1 MNISLCT
8 LFERNYHYGVAALSN
23 SLVSAGFAG
32 SLWVGYRGALPA
44 WIVDSPEFD
53 PVKARLQ
60 VTPAFSLNMVAVDTP
75 LHFVYYKA
83 QFLRRVVEE
92 FAPET
97 DVVAY
102 LDPDIVL
109 KCNWPSF
116 TGWFTE
122 DGISLVEDVN
132 WSFPA
137 RHPKRLQWNTFFA
150 DHGLYPCRE
159 LERYYNSGFI
169 VVSRKNLGFLDLWS
183 KTCELVMKHN
193 AGTEEQVKAG
203 TAADLFYSTD
213 QDALNAALAMS
224 DIPLNTAGMEA
235 MDFSPGG
242 YYLSHAIGSNKPWL
256 GNHLRQ
262 ALRGFP
268 PSAAC
273 KAYLHFAEGPIKA
286 HPEGYLRW
294 QRFWV
299 RVASA
304 IGRFYRR
311 A

>member
-8 LFERNYHYGVAALSN
+8 LFEGNYHYGVAALSN
-23 SLVSAGFAG
+23 SLVSAGFSG
-32 SLWVGYRGALPA
+32 SLWVGYRGTLPG
-44 WIVDSPEFD
+44 WIVDSPTFD
-53 PVKARLQ
+53 AAKGRLQ
-60 VTPAFSLNMVAVDTP
+60 VTPTFALNMVALDTP

-83 QFLRRVVEE
+83 EFLRRVAEE

-109 KCNWPSF
+109 KCDWPSF
-116 TGWFTE
+116 TAWFTE

-132 WSFPA
+132 GSFPA
-137 RHPKRLQWNTFFA
+137 RHPKRLLWNTFFA
-150 DHGLYPCRE
+150 GHGLPPRRE

-169 VVSRKNLGFLDLWS
+169 VLSRKNLGFLDLWK
-183 KTCELVMKHN
+183 KTCELVAAHN
-193 AGTEEQVKAG
+193 AGTRQQVKAG
-203 TAADLFYSTD
+203 DAASLFYSTD
-213 QDALNAALAMS
+213 QDALNAALAMC

-235 MDFSPGG
+235 MDFAPGG

-286 HPEGYLRW
+286 HPEGDLRR
-294 QRFWV
+294 QRLSV
-299 RVASA
+299 RVAAA

-311 A
+311 S